1 MVEWGAAGWL
11 ALYQY
16 NGGGLYLML
25 WRQGDVLIESI
36 DAIPADA
43 ELREGPP
50 ILAYGEATGHSHRV
64 EAPETAQV
72 WVLYGQLYL
81 KLQSSATIVHDEHG
95 PITLPAG
102 TYRVWQ
108 QREYTPED
116 IHTIR
121 D

>member
-1 MVEWGAAGWL
+1 
-11 ALYQY
+11 
-16 NGGGLYLML
+16 ML
-25 WRQGDVLIESI
+25 SRQADVLIESI
-36 DAIPADA
+36 EAIPPHAD
-43 ELREGPP
+43 LRARPP

-64 EAPETAQV
+64 EAPEKAQV

-81 KLQSSATIVHDEHG
+81 KLLGDATIVHDEHG

-108 QREYTPED
+108 QREYTPRD
-116 IHTIR
+116 IRTIR

>member
-1 MVEWGAAGWL
+1 
-11 ALYQY
+11 
-16 NGGGLYLML
+16 ML

-36 DAIPADA
+36 AAIPLEA
-43 ELREGPP
+43 ELREGSP

-64 EAPETAQV
+64 EAPENAQV

-81 KLQSSATIVHDEHG
+81 KLLETATVVHDEHG

-102 TYRVWQ
+102 AYRVWQ
-108 QREYTPED
+108 QREYTPQD
-116 IHTIR
+116 VHAIR

>member
-1 MVEWGAAGWL
+1 
-11 ALYQY
+11 
-16 NGGGLYLML
+16 ML

-36 DAIPADA
+36 EAIPLDA

-50 ILAYGEATGHSHRV
+50 VLAYGEATGHSHRV
-64 EAPETAQV
+64 EVPETAQV
-72 WVLYGQLYL
+72 WVLHGQLYL
-81 KLQSSATIVHDEHG
+81 KLLETATVVHDEHG

-108 QREYTPED
+108 QREYAPED
-116 IHTIR
+116 IRVIR